1 MILSPRKKGKRR
13 EEERKQKCRGN
24 GRKLE
29 MKKQGSKRERVIL
42 SNILGIYKMEVLQM
56 AGLPT
61 ISSSLSSW
69 PGC

>member
-1 MILSPRKKGKRR
+1 
-13 EEERKQKCRGN
+13 
-24 GRKLE
+24 
-29 MKKQGSKRERVIL
+29 MKKQGSERERVIL

-61 ISSSLSSW
+61 ISTSLSSW